1 MDDTERKSLIDGL
14 TLLGLDES
22 VIERL
27 LDIADDPDSVMDAH
41 ALAVAGAAFTT
52 LGDMLARAVE
62 RQQNNALSELE
73 SAQGRD
79 RATELDLLV
88 APYTPSEISNAAI
101 RRLSLL
107 TFLDSHEYD
116 DDPVNLMAGEQS
128 LWEYAKTITDEE
140 IVRWADHIEYVS
152 AGNEKSL
159 WDSLTRRQVID
170 LLLDAQ
176 STVGAS
182 DSFDCVICG
191 LSRIKSEGVR
201 TLEHIIPKAD
211 LGDGD
216 LLNHAISCNECN
228 SLKGSRYSID
238 GTRRLLINKG
248 KDVNEEVANDVMS
261 RVHRLR
267 ILIKNFE
274 YIVEYYIDP
283 DTRELLTER
292 ETLSIT
298 EDEHMLILIAAVLN
312 DMSLSDYIRRALSDA
327 INRTLGKDVE
337 NE

>member
-14 TLLGLDES
+14 TLLGLDEA

-27 LDIADDPDSVMDAH
+27 LEIADDPGSVMDVH
-41 ALAVAGAAFTT
+41 ALAVASAAFTT
-52 LGDMLARAVE
+52 LGDILARAVDL
-62 RQQNNALSELE
+62 RQNSALSELD
-73 SAQGRD
+73 SARARD
-79 RATELDLLV
+79 RSTELDLMV
-88 APYTPSEISNAAI
+88 APYTPSEIGNAAV
-101 RRLSLL
+101 RRLRLL

-116 DDPVNLMAGEQS
+116 DDPVDLMAGEQS

-140 IVRWADHIEYVS
+140 IAIWADHIEYVS
-152 AGNEKSL
+152 AGNEMSL
-159 WDSLTRRQVID
+159 WNSLTRRQVID

-182 DSFDCVICG
+182 DRFDCVICG

-201 TLEHIIPKAD
+201 TLEHIIPKSD
-211 LGDGD
+211 LGDND
-216 LLNHAISCNECN
+216 LMNHGISCNECN
-228 SLKGSRYSID
+228 TLKGSRYSVN
-238 GTRRLLINKG
+238 GTRRLLIGKG
-248 KDVNEEVANDVMS
+248 KEVNEEVANDAMS

-292 ETLSIT
+292 ETLSVT
-298 EDEHMLILIAAVLN
+298 EDEHNLILIAAVLN
-312 DMSLSDYIRRALSDA
+312 DMSLSDYVRRVISDA
-327 INRTLGKDVE
+327 VDRVLGEDAE

>member
-27 LDIADDPDSVMDAH
+27 LDIADDPGSVMDAH

-52 LGDMLARAVE
+52 LGDILARAVV
-62 RQQNNALSELE
+62 RHQNNAPSEVE

-101 RRLSLL
+101 RRLRLL

-116 DDPVNLMAGEQS
+116 DDPVNLMTGEQS

-140 IVRWADHIEYVS
+140 IIRWSDHIEYVS
-152 AGNEKSL
+152 AGNEMSL
-159 WDSLTRRQVID
+159 WNSLTRRQVID

-182 DSFDCVICG
+182 DRFDCVICG
-191 LSRIKSEGVR
+191 LSWIKLERVQ

-211 LGDGD
+211 LGDND
-216 LLNHAISCNECN
+216 LLNHGISCNECN
-228 SLKGSRYSID
+228 SLKGSRYSVN
-238 GTRRLLINKG
+238 GTRRLLIGRG
-248 KDVNEEVANDVMS
+248 KEVNEEVANDVMS

-283 DTRELLTER
+283 DTRELLTEID
-292 ETLSIT
+292 TLSVT
-298 EDEHMLILIAAVLN
+298 EDEHKLILIAAALN
-312 DMSLSDYIRRALSDA
+312 DMSLSDYIRRVISNAVDRILDE
-327 INRTLGKDVE
+327 DVE